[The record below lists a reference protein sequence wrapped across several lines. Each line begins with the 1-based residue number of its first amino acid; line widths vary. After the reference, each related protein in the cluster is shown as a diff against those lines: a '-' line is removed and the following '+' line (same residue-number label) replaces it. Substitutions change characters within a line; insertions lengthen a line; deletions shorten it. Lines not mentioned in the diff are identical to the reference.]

1 MINVKYSGVMIMGL
15 DKVRKKKKNKM
26 RNRYIYR
33 ASILLVLVAA
43 IIYTLMTNL
52 TGEKVTRQDI
62 GDEAHNFE
70 LVQVN
75 LDQSELKVDQF
86 IEEFNLTFPVPH
98 DVRDEVRELYGIGP
112 LPSTVFIN
120 PEGIIDDVVIGA
132 LTLDRLEAQLNNIQP
147 K

>member
-1 MINVKYSGVMIMGL
+1 MCIHSRKLKDMINVKYSGVMIMGL

-62 GDEAHNFE
+62 GDEAPNFE

-75 LDQSELKVDQF
+75 DNHESTKVNLSELKGQGVMLNF
-86 IEEFNLTFPVPH
+86 WGTWCAPCREAMPRSEERRV
-98 DVRDEVRELYGIGP
+98 GQG
-112 LPSTVFIN
+112 
-120 PEGIIDDVVIGA
+120 G
-132 LTLDRLEAQLNNIQP
+132 
-147 K
+147 